1 MPLDAIQ
8 LEHTVRGTLS
18 AELTTISIVALD
30 VQEDVD
36 HDGDP
41 ILRIRVTF
49 RNDGSK
55 LETTKV
61 KGLIRHLRSALAEA
75 DESRFPVISFQVE
88 NEANG
93 EPSEAA

>member
-1 MPLDAIQ
+1 MPLDAHQ
-8 LEHTVRGTLS
+8 LEDTVRGTLLT
-18 AELTTISIVALD
+18 ELTTVSVVDLE

-49 RNDGSK
+49 RNDGGK
-55 LETTKV
+55 LEATKV

-75 DESRFPVISFQVE
+75 NEARFPVISFRVE
-88 NEANG
+88 NEVNG